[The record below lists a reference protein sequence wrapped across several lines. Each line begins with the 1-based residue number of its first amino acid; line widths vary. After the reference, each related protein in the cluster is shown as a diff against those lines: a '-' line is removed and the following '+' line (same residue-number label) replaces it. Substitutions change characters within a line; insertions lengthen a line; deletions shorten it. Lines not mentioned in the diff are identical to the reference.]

1 VDSHHFLE
9 TALVFLVATV
19 IAVPLTKRFRLG
31 SVLGYLLA
39 GIVIG
44 PQELGLVSDTS
55 GVATISEFGVVLML
69 FVIGLELSPQRLWVM
84 RRQVFGTGLLQ
95 VLATSLLIG
104 AAAYFLFG
112 FTVNAAAIV
121 GGSLALS
128 STAFGLQ
135 ILAERKEAG
144 TAYGRQAFA
153 ILLFQDL
160 AAIPLIAAV
169 PLLASASTKH
179 GFDPYAVLRTIGAIV
194 AVMVGGRYLL
204 RPVFRFVAKADN
216 VEVSTAT
223 ALLVVMGTAW
233 LMEMVGVSATL
244 GAFLAGVLLADSE
257 YRHELES
264 HLEPFKGLLLGLFFI
279 SVGMSMDIM
288 LLVHEPGKIVLL
300 VLGLLLVKGALLW
313 PLGRIVGGLGNR
325 DALRLAALLACG
337 GEFAFVVLKLA
348 GDQNLITERQHGLQ
362 VLAITLSMAL
372 TPLMVAGLGRLLK
385 KSETKQ
391 EKREFDTIV
400 ADSPRVI
407 IAGYGRMGQIVAR
420 MLRAQGIPFVALDHS
435 VEQIDLVQRFGKWSD
450 LFYGDPA
457 RPELLRAAQADK
469 AEVFVLA
476 VDDPEA
482 SLRTARVVRRLY
494 PDLKIIARARNR
506 QHVWRLM
513 DLGVEMPVRETLYSS
528 LKMTRQ
534 TLEALGTSPEAAAD
548 QVERFR
554 RQDADLLKRQYL
566 VYDDD
571 ARIVQTTRE
580 ALADLEQLYQADAS
594 PEAKRERQTPTD
606 AKPDDQDVTR

>member
-1 VDSHHFLE
+1 MDSHHFLE

-44 PQELGLVSDTS
+44 PQELGLVSDTA

-69 FVIGLELSPQRLWVM
+69 FVIGLELSPLRLWVM

-95 VLATSLLIG
+95 VLASSLVLG
-104 AAAYFLFG
+104 GAAYFLFG
-112 FTVNAAAIV
+112 FTANAAFIV

-135 ILAERKEAG
+135 ILAERKEPG

-179 GFDPYAVLRTIGAIV
+179 GFDPYAVMRTIAAIV

-204 RPVFRFVAKADN
+204 RPVFRFVAKTDN

-233 LMEMVGVSATL
+233 LMEMVGVSSTL

-288 LLVHEPGKIVLL
+288 LLVHEPGLVLLL
-300 VLGLLLVKGALLW
+300 VLGLLLVKGLLLW
-313 PLGRIVGGLGNR
+313 PLGRIVGGLSGR
-325 DALRLAALLACG
+325 DSLRLVALLACG

-348 GDQNLITERQHGLQ
+348 SDQDLITDRQHGLQ

-372 TPLMVAGLGRLLK
+372 TPLMVAGLGRFLQT
-385 KSETKQ
+385 SETRKG
-391 EKREFDTIV
+391 KREFDTIV
-400 ADSPRVI
+400 TDSPRVI

-435 VEQIDLVQRFGKWSD
+435 VEQIDLVQRFGNSSEV
-450 LFYGDPA
+450 FYGDPA
-457 RPELLRAAQADK
+457 RPELLRAAQAES

-482 SLRTARVVRRLY
+482 SLRTARVVRRMY
-494 PDLKIIARARNR
+494 PDLRIIARARNR

-513 DLGVEMPVRETLYSS
+513 DLGVELPVRETLYSS

-534 TLEALGTSPEAAAD
+534 TLEALGTSPETAAD

-554 RQDADLLKRQYL
+554 RTDAELLKRQYL

-580 ALADLEQLYQADAS
+580 ALKDLEQLYQADAS
-594 PEAKRERQTPTD
+594 PEAKRERETPTD
-606 AKPDDQDVTR
+606 AKPNDEDVTR

>member
-1 VDSHHFLE
+1 MDSHHFLQ

-44 PQELGLVSDTS
+44 PQELGLIADTS

-95 VLATSLLIG
+95 VLATSLVIG
-104 AAAYFLFG
+104 AAAYFFLG
-112 FTVNAAAIV
+112 MTINAATIV

-144 TAYGRQAFA
+144 TTYGRQAFA

-160 AAIPLIAAV
+160 AAIPLIAIV

-179 GFDPYAVLRTIGAIV
+179 GFDPYALLRTIAAIV
-194 AVMVGGRYLL
+194 VVMEGGRYLL
-204 RPVFRFVAKADN
+204 RPVFRFVAKSDN

-233 LMEMVGVSATL
+233 LMEKVGVSATL

-279 SVGMSMDIM
+279 SVGMSMDVM
-288 LLVHEPGKIVLL
+288 LLVQQPGRVAML
-300 VLGLLLVKGALLW
+300 VVGLLLVKGVLLW
-313 PLGRIVGGLGNR
+313 PLGRIVGGLNGR
-325 DALRLAALLACG
+325 DALRLAVLLACG

-348 GDQNLITERQHGLQ
+348 REQNLITSQQHGLH

-372 TPLMVAGLGRLLK
+372 TPLMVTLLGKWLHQSKEK
-385 KSETKQ
+385 KE
-391 EKREFDTIV
+391 RAFDTIV

-420 MLRAQGIPFVALDHS
+420 MLRAQGIRFVALDHS
-435 VEQIDLVQRFGKWSD
+435 VEQIDLVQRFGNQGD
-450 LFYGDPA
+450 IFYGDPA
-457 RPELLRAAQADK
+457 RPELLRAAQTDQAD
-469 AEVFVLA
+469 VFVLA

-482 SLRTARVVRRLY
+482 SLRTARVVRRMY
-494 PDLKIIARARNR
+494 PNLKVIARARNR
-506 QHVWRLM
+506 QHAWRLM
-513 DLGVEMPVRETLYSS
+513 DLGVELPVRETLYSS

-534 TLEALGTSPEAAAD
+534 TLEALGMSPETAAD
-548 QVERFR
+548 HVERFR
-554 RQDADLLKRQYL
+554 RLDAELLRRQYL

-580 ALADLEQLYQADAS
+580 ALVDLEQLFQADAS
-594 PEAKRERQTPTD
+594 PEAKRELETPTD
-606 AKPDDQDVTR
+606 VKADDEDVTR